1 MTRMLRALQELHRR
15 EGGAIPGSAAARQA
29 VSSPAPARR
38 SRGIGEQLAPP
49 AALLPIPP
57 QDGLAVAAAYSV
69 AARNI
74 AAAYSV
80 AARNIAATIPE
91 AEPAV
96 LLWTTAGAGSGN
108 GATDARLCRG
118 SEVLP
123 PLAAAL
129 LAQRGGEALVVDGW
143 PDPSQP
149 TPRRSAKP
157 SPSVLVPQP
166 TAHEGVFVTDAA
178 TIQSVAGGAPPQHEM
193 LAEFSHRFRLI
204 LIHVNRSS
212 SAALRSLAPRCSA
225 AYLLVVLGVTSPA
238 AARRA
243 VGWLQ
248 TSSLPICGSLVVE
261 LAVPKHL

>member
-29 VSSPAPARR
+29 VSSPSPARR

-57 QDGLAVAAAYSV
+57 QDGLAV
-69 AARNI
+69 